1 MNTMDEEMKVR
12 ARRIGME
19 SKQRESYKQRTE
31 DYVGKLYQK

>member
-1 MNTMDEEMKVR
+1 MNTMNEEIRMKSEEE
-12 ARRIGME
+12 GME